1 VSAGPSRATLQAA
14 AEWYAALREAAPDS
28 PAHAAHRDWLE
39 QSPDHRRAWAR
50 IAKLDTRLNRAPA
63 GIVRLTLG
71 RARATRRH
79 AVKLLMVVLASGG
92 LMGGWLQSDWHQ
104 RLTADHYTAT
114 GEREEVRLADGS
126 LVELNT
132 DSAVDVHFDDRYRRV
147 HLKRGEIQVTTAPDD
162 AGRPLIVTTGQG
174 RIRALGTRF
183 LVRSNDES
191 SRVSVLE
198 HAVAIRPAAAPE
210 SATRL
215 EAGYRARFTGRQVG
229 PAEPITGHPAAWTR
243 GQLIVSDWPLGR
255 FLDELARY
263 HEGILSYDA
272 AAAGLRIS
280 GAFYLDDTNAVL
292 DNLAATL
299 PVSIQRYTP
308 YWGRVETLEP

>member
-1 VSAGPSRATLQAA
+1 MPAGPERATLQAA
-14 AEWYAALREAAPDS
+14 AEWYAELREADVGS
-28 PAHAAHRDWLE
+28 PVHASHRDWLNRDPE
-39 QSPDHRRAWAR
+39 HRRAWAR
-50 IAKLDTRLNRAPA
+50 VEKLNARLDGAPA
-63 GIVRLTLG
+63 EMVRPTLG
-71 RARATRRH
+71 RARAARQQ
-79 AVKLLMVVLASGG
+79 ALKLLMVVVTTGSL
-92 LMGGWLQSDWHQ
+92 LGGWLQTDWHQ

-126 LVELNT
+126 LLELNT

-162 AGRPLIVTTGQG
+162 AGRPFIVTTGQG

-183 LVRSNDES
+183 LVRSNDDS

-210 SATRL
+210 PAIRIG
-215 EAGYRARFTGRQVG
+215 AGYRTRFTGRQVG

-299 PVSIQRYTP
+299 PVSIRRYTP
-308 YWGRVETLEP
+308 YWSRVELLKP